1 MLTQNQQG
9 IIFMLLSVICFS
21 TMDIL
26 VKFLSASYPTFQ
38 LVLFRGVFG
47 LIPIFFI
54 IPKNR
59 YKNLFYTSKIKLHS
73 VRAIAGAFAMI
84 FLFLGLKYLPIA
96 DAIAISFAAPV
107 FATIFSIIFLK
118 ETVRIFRWIAIITG
132 LVGVLIIL
140 KPGTDLFSFYA
151 IYPILF
157 CIGFGIIS
165 IAIKKLSSTE
175 PDYLI
180 ALYFTVVLIII
191 GSISC
196 FFQWETIKQPD
207 LVFLILI
214 GISGSL
220 GNIFLTKS
228 IRHAEVSKV
237 TPIKYLSLIFAT
249 ISGIF
254 IFNEIPSLYTFLGSL
269 LIITST
275 AIIIRRE
282 AIRKIKT
289 TPIRQV

>member
-1 MLTQNQQG
+1 MLTENQQG
-9 IIFMLLSVICFS
+9 IIFMFLSVICFS

-38 LVLFRGVFG
+38 LVLFRGIFG

-73 VRAIAGAFAMI
+73 IRAIAGALAMI

-96 DAIAISFAAPV
+96 DAIAISFAGPV
-107 FATIFSIIFLK
+107 FATVFSIIFLN
-118 ETVRIFRWIAIITG
+118 ENVRIFRWIAIIIG
-132 LVGVLIIL
+132 LIGVIIIL

-157 CIGFGIIS
+157 CIGFGVIS

-180 ALYFTVVLIII
+180 ALYFTIVLIFI

-196 FFQWETIKQPD
+196 FFEWETIKQKD
-207 LVFLILI
+207 LVFLVLI

-220 GNIFLTKS
+220 GHIFLTKS
-228 IRHAEVSKV
+228 IRNAEVSKV

-254 IFNEIPSLYTFLGSL
+254 HCYKYCYNH
-269 LIITST
+269 
-275 AIIIRRE
+275 
-282 AIRKIKT
+282 
-289 TPIRQV
+289 